1 MKKNN
6 GYLIVEVL
14 IALLVF
20 SIGILGALKMQANAI
35 SESVSHGNRLIAIE
49 LVNSLANKINLD
61 SNSIDEYVNKSSQSY
76 IDWQQELNTSL
87 PNSLDKPPE
96 IIVENIGG
104 KNVLTIRVYW
114 KDPSDNNFS
123 QYFIKIGIV

>member
-1 MKKNN
+1 
-6 GYLIVEVL
+6 
-14 IALLVF
+14 
-20 SIGILGALKMQANAI
+20 MQANAI